1 MTGLLRNDRFPRSNK
16 YSPAWIME
24 HPYGAHAL
32 WLTEWL
38 CERVALQP
46 HMRIL
51 DLGCG
56 KAKSSVFMARE
67 YGVEVWATDLW
78 TPATENRRRVEDAD
92 AEGRVFPIHA
102 DAHQLPFAGE
112 FFDAVTSVDA
122 YQYFGTDD
130 LYLNYLAQFIRPGG
144 TFAFVSAGLMQDF
157 GADVPE
163 HLRRFWTQDN
173 WVLHTTEWWRHH
185 LGRTG
190 LVEVEQA
197 EVVADG
203 WRLWLEWAEALDAPD
218 WYRQMLKDDAGRYLG
233 YVGLTMKRVE
243 GRPLAEY
250 AWPSTLRSMSD
261 GYERHALLRAETTD
275 GS

>member
-1 MTGLLRNDRFPRSNK
+1 MTGLLRQERFPRSNQ
-16 YSPAWIME
+16 YNPAWIME
-24 HPYGAHAL
+24 NPYGAHPL

-38 CERVALQP
+38 CQRIDLTP
-46 HMRIL
+46 SMRIL

-67 YGVEVWATDLW
+67 YGVEVWSTDLW
-78 TPATENRRRVEDAD
+78 TPASENRQRIAD
-92 AEGRVFPIHA
+92 ANVAGRVFPIHA
-102 DAHQLPFAGE
+102 DARQLPFASE
-112 FFDAVTSVDA
+112 FFDAVVSVDA

-130 LYLNYLAQFIRPGG
+130 LYLNYLTQFVRPGG
-144 TFAFVSAGLMQDF
+144 VFAFVSAGLMQDF

-173 WVLHTTEWWRHH
+173 WVLHTAGWWRDH

-190 LVEVEQA
+190 LVEVERA
-197 EVVADG
+197 EDVADG
-203 WRLWLEWAEALDAPD
+203 WRLWLEWAEATDASS
-218 WYRQMLKDDAGRYLG
+218 WYREMLKIDRGRYLG
-233 YVGLTMKRVE
+233 YVGLTVRRIE

-250 AWPSTLRSMSD
+250 AWPSTLRSMSG

-275 GS
+275 ER

>member
-1 MTGLLRNDRFPRSNK
+1 
-16 YSPAWIME
+16 ME
-24 HPYGAHAL
+24 HPYGAHPL

-38 CERVALQP
+38 CERVAPAPQ
-46 HMRIL
+46 MRIL

-67 YGVEVWATDLW
+67 YGAQVWATDLW
-78 TPATENRRRVEDAD
+78 TPATENRRRIEDAGVAD
-92 AEGRVFPIHA
+92 RVFPIHA
-102 DAHQLPFAGE
+102 DARQLPFAGE

-122 YQYFGTDD
+122 YQYVGTDD
-130 LYLNYLAQFIRPGG
+130 LYLNYLVHFIRPGG

-173 WVLHTTEWWRHH
+173 WVLHTAERWRSR

-190 LVEVEQA
+190 LVEVERA
-197 EVVADG
+197 EEVADG
-203 WRLWLEWAEALDAPD
+203 WRLWLEWAEATDASE
-218 WYRQMLKDDAGRYLG
+218 WYRQMLKADAGRYLG
-233 YVGLTMKRVE
+233 YVGLVMKRLPD
-243 GRPLAEY
+243 RPLAEY

-261 GYERHALLRAETTD
+261 GYKERHALLRAETAD